1 MLSRSTITGLLFLI
15 LISGASQNLFAQ
27 LPIIGKSFFAVTVKN
42 ADSVANWYV
51 AAFQLKSLKEIND
64 TAMGVVVRIIGNDN
78 MVIEILQMKDSK
90 TSKDW
95 GLKSNFQVH
104 GFVKVGFFVRSLDE
118 VEKSFSKKNI
128 RILHLEYGFKSL
140 TKLRCLVILSSHQV
154 VPCLS
159 MRLPKEREWVI
170 STNLSRT
177 QR

>member
-15 LISGASQNLFAQ
+15 IVLGPSQNLYAQ

-42 ADSVANWYV
+42 ADSVANWYT

-64 TAMGVVVRIIGNDN
+64 TAMGVVVKIIGNDN

-118 VEKSFSKKNI
+118 AQKYFSQKNI
-128 RILHLEYGFKSL
+128 RILYGPFNDESTR
-140 TKLRCLVILSSHQV
+140 TKNLIITDCEGNLVQFFEDV
-154 VPCLS
+154 
-159 MRLPKEREWVI
+159 K
-170 STNLSRT
+170 
-177 QR
+177 

>member
-128 RILHLEYGFKSL
+128 RILHGPFNDEPTR
-140 TKLRCLVILSSHQV
+140 TKNLI
-154 VPCLS
+154 
-159 MRLPKEREWVI
+159 I
-170 STNLSRT
+170 SD
-177 QR
+177 